1 MQVTMIG
8 LDLAKNVFQVHGV
21 DAHERPV
28 LRKRLSRTK
37 VAEFFAQLP
46 PCRVGMEA
54 CPGAHWW
61 ARQLLQLGHDVKLM
75 PPQYVRPYVKRNKND
90 AADAEAICEALTRPS
105 MRFVPVKSLDQQ
117 AALLLHRTRDLLVAQ
132 RTQLVN
138 ALRGHLAELGVVAA
152 KGIGRVRELVT
163 LLAEANDDRVPP
175 LAREVLMT
183 VVVQLREVEQKITE
197 LERQLL
203 GWHRTNE
210 VSRRLATIPGVG
222 PITATALV
230 ATVGDPAYFR
240 SGRQLAAWLGLVPRQ
255 RSSGGKEWLGGI
267 SKRGD
272 GYLRRLLVHGAR
284 TVVRWQKVRD
294 PASAWL
300 GNLLTRRPVNVAT
313 VALANKNARIAWA
326 LMIRDETFQAGY
338 VPKARAA

>member
-8 LDLAKNVFQVHGV
+8 LDLAKNVFQVPGV

-37 VAEFFAQLP
+37 VLEFFAQLP

-132 RTQLVN
+132 RTQLAN
-138 ALRGHLAELGVVAA
+138 ALRGHLAELGVVTA

-183 VVVQLREVEQKITE
+183 VVVQLREIEQKITE

-203 GWHRTNE
+203 GWHRPTRSAGGWQRFPAWDR
-210 VSRRLATIPGVG
+210 SRRP
-222 PITATALV
+222 
-230 ATVGDPAYFR
+230 
-240 SGRQLAAWLGLVPRQ
+240 
-255 RSSGGKEWLGGI
+255 RSSRQWAI
-267 SKRGD
+267 QRTSDPD
-272 GYLRRLLVHGAR
+272 GSSRPGSDWSLASVPAAAR
-284 TVVRWQKVRD
+284 NGSA
-294 PASAWL
+294 ASASVAMATSGGCSCMAPERWFA
-300 GNLLTRRPVNVAT
+300 GRRFATRRRP
-313 VALANKNARIAWA
+313 
-326 LMIRDETFQAGY
+326 G
-338 VPKARAA
+338 

>member
-1 MQVTMIG
+1 MQVMMIG

-21 DAHERPV
+21 DARERPV
-28 LRKRLSRTK
+28 LRKRLSRAK
-37 VAEFFAQLP
+37 VLEFFAQLP

-61 ARQLLQLGHDVKLM
+61 ARQLLQLGHDVSLM

-105 MRFVPVKSLDQQ
+105 MRFVPVKSLEQQ
-117 AALLLHRTRDLLVAQ
+117 AALLLHRTRNLLVAQ

-138 ALRGHLAELGVVAA
+138 ALRGHLAEFGVVAA
-152 KGIGRVRELVT
+152 KGLGRVRDLVA

-175 LAREVLMT
+175 LAREVLST
-183 VVVQLREVEQKITE
+183 VVTQLREVTQKITE

-203 GWHRTNE
+203 RWHRTNE
-210 VSRRLATIPGVG
+210 VSQRLATIPGVG

-240 SGRQLAAWLGLVPRQ
+240 SGRQFAAWLGLVPRQ

-272 GYLRRLLVHGAR
+272 GYVRRLLVHGAR
-284 TVVRWQKVRD
+284 TVVRWQKRYAKSV
-294 PASAWL
+294 WL
-300 GNLLTRRPVNVAT
+300 GDLLVRRPVNVAT

-326 LMIRDETFQAGY
+326 LMRRNETYQAGFAHR
-338 VPKARAA
+338 ARAA

>member
-8 LDLAKNVFQVHGV
+8 LDLAKNVLQIHGV
-21 DAHERPV
+21 DARERPV
-28 LRKRLSRTK
+28 LRKRLPRTK
-37 VAEFFAQLP
+37 VLEFFAQLP
-46 PCRVGMEA
+46 PCCVGMEA

-61 ARQLLQLGHDVKLM
+61 ARQLLQLGHDVRLM
-75 PPQYVRPYVKRNKND
+75 PPQYVKPYVKRNKND

-105 MRFVPVKSLDQQ
+105 MRFVPVKNLEQQ
-117 AALLLHRTRDLLVAQ
+117 SALLLHRTRDLLVAQ

-138 ALRGHLAELGVVAA
+138 ALRGHLAELGVIAA
-152 KGIGRVRELVT
+152 KGLGRVRELIS
-163 LLAEANDDRVPP
+163 LLAEADDDRIPP
-175 LAREVLMT
+175 LAREALMT
-183 VVVQLREVEQKITE
+183 LVTQLREVAQKICE

-203 GWHRTNE
+203 GWHRSNE
-210 VSRRLATIPGVG
+210 ISQRLATIPGVG

-240 SGRQLAAWLGLVPRQ
+240 SGRQFAAWLGLVPRQ
-255 RSSGGKEWLGGI
+255 RSSGSREWLGGI

-284 TVVRWQKVRD
+284 TVVRWQKRSD
-294 PASAWL
+294 PASRWL
-300 GNLLTRRPVNVAT
+300 GELLARRPVNVAT

-326 LMIRDETFQAGY
+326 LMVRNETFRAGFR
-338 VPKARAA
+338 PRARAA

>member
-75 PPQYVRPYVKRNKND
+75 PPQYVRPKRNKND

-152 KGIGRVRELVT
+152 KGIGRVRSSDDLVI
-163 LLAEANDDRVPP
+163 ARPP
-175 LAREVLMT
+175 RPATTAFLRSRE
-183 VVVQLREVEQKITE
+183 
-197 LERQLL
+197 
-203 GWHRTNE
+203 
-210 VSRRLATIPGVG
+210 
-222 PITATALV
+222 
-230 ATVGDPAYFR
+230 R
-240 SGRQLAAWLGLVPRQ
+240 S
-255 RSSGGKEWLGGI
+255 
-267 SKRGD
+267 
-272 GYLRRLLVHGAR
+272 
-284 TVVRWQKVRD
+284 
-294 PASAWL
+294 
-300 GNLLTRRPVNVAT
+300 
-313 VALANKNARIAWA
+313 
-326 LMIRDETFQAGY
+326 
-338 VPKARAA
+338 

>member
-1 MQVTMIG
+1 MIG

-21 DAHERPV
+21 DARERPV

-37 VAEFFAQLP
+37 VLEFFSQLP

-75 PPQYVRPYVKRNKND
+75 PPQYVRPYAKRNKND
-90 AADAEAICEALTRPS
+90 ATDAEAICEALTRPT
-105 MRFVPVKSLDQQ
+105 MRFVPVKSLEQQ
-117 AALLLHRTRDLLVAQ
+117 AALLLHRTRDLLVIQ
-132 RTQLVN
+132 RTQLAN
-138 ALRGHLAELGVVAA
+138 ALRGHLAEFGVVVAQ
-152 KGIGRVRELVT
+152 GIGRVRELVT
-163 LLAEANDDRVPP
+163 LLAEPNGDRVPP

-183 VVVQLREVEQKITE
+183 VVMQLREVEQRITE

-210 VSRRLATIPGVG
+210 VSRRVATIPGVG

-240 SGRQLAAWLGLVPRQ
+240 SGRQFAAWLGLVPRQ
-255 RSSGGKEWLGGI
+255 GSSVGKEWLGI

-272 GYLRRLLVHGAR
+272 GYRRRLLVHGAR
-284 TVVRWQKVRD
+284 TVVRWQKIRD
-294 PASAWL
+294 PASTWL
-300 GNLLTRRPVNVAT
+300 SNLLTRRPVNVAT

-326 LMIRDETFQAGY
+326 LMIRNETFQAGY
-338 VPKARAA
+338 VPKARGA